1 MDNINLPQDTG
12 LNRASFSTLLDSG
25 DRTEFTSGAVRDMH
39 TGKGRCDLMPL
50 GVIADIFNPNSVIV
64 GVEGCGLSI
73 PCEDVSYDF
82 FNNLYLF
89 QLTGDICYLHKC
101 LDRLLSTF
109 RDSTT
114 VYDSLLELSKHY
126 ENGAVKYGE
135 HNWEKG
141 IPLHSFIDSA
151 IRHYMKDKRGD
162 KDEPHDVACIWN
174 IIGAIWT
181 KQNKPELDDF
191 CQCIKEN

>member
-1 MDNINLPQDTG
+1 MANVYINESEP

-50 GVIADIFNPNSVIV
+50 DVIRDIFNANSV
-64 GVEGCGLSI
+64 LPNMARNDI
-73 PCEDVSYDF
+73 PDNFDDPSYVF
-82 FNNLYLF
+82 FNNLWLF
-89 QLTGDICYLHKC
+89 QITSDVCYLHRC
-101 LDRLLSTF
+101 LEKLLLTF
-109 RDSTT
+109 RNSKT
-114 VYDSLLELSKHY
+114 VYDPLLELAKHY
-126 ENGAVKYGE
+126 ENGAIKYGE

-151 IRHYMKDKRGD
+151 IRHFMKAQRCDE
-162 KDEPHDVACIWN
+162 DEPHDVACIWN
-174 IIGAIWT
+174 IVGAIWT

-191 CQCIKEN
+191 CQIIKER

>member
-1 MDNINLPQDTG
+1 MANVYINESEL

-50 GVIADIFNPNSVIV
+50 DVIADIFNPNSVIV
-64 GVEGCGLSI
+64 GAESCELCI

-82 FNNLYLF
+82 FNNLHLF
-89 QLTGDICYLHKC
+89 QLTGNTCYLHKC
-101 LDRLLSTF
+101 LDKLLSTF

-126 ENGAVKYGE
+126 ENGAIKYGE

-151 IRHYMKDKRGD
+151 IRHFMKDKRGD

-174 IIGAIWT
+174 IVGAIWT

-191 CQCIKEN
+191 CQRIKEN